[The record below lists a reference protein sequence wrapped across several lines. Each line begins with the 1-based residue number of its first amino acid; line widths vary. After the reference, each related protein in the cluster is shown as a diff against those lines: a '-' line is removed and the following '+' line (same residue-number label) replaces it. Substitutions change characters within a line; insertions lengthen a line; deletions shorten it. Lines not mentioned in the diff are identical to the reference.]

1 MIQEAVMRMRTPG
14 PAIGLFFVLAS
25 AAGCGNEE
33 MFKLELGANEHM
45 IDQAAAARLA
55 HRDQGLEQ
63 PIVVGDLDGDGI
75 DDAVVRSAFTLPGA
89 DGKTVYGGAVYV
101 VYGGSGVT
109 GSIDL
114 ASLPALTHVGAP
126 STSTAPSG
134 GIAAVGDIDGDGLA
148 DFVVSIDGWVGSDPK
163 SSTSTDGP
171 PVAGAWVVYGSA
183 TRLTGSHEIKD
194 VAALLGEPPEL
205 GLWNLAAALGD
216 IDGDG
221 LADFA
226 VTKQAAAVGD
236 SYRVF
241 VLYGR
246 GERLSGTLDLAA
258 TADAVISTPVGGL
271 GAASAYR
278 LGDVDGDGLADF
290 VVRLPHDSNSLDARI
305 VRGSATR
312 LAGAVALPDIGHTQL
327 PGGQFCFFS
336 DVAFAIALGDLDGDG
351 ADDFSLVNCQ
361 PGTTRSYGPVTY
373 RLFYGSKAG
382 LPAELGAVD
391 AAATIAPTEGFYP
404 SDLIAGDVDGD
415 GIPDLIFA
423 DENSHENNG
432 AVHVMKGKHARL
444 SGALDPGSAS
454 NVTYL
459 GQPQRLPN
467 CQGDNCVL
475 PEKLGAGVSIGDLT
489 GDHHPDLLI
498 GANSDD
504 YEIIPGPGVAMGHT
518 YVLSSPVIPKP

>member
-1 MIQEAVMRMRTPG
+1 MRMRTPS
-14 PAIGLFFVLAS
+14 PAIGLVFALVG
-25 AAGCGNEE
+25 AAGCGDEE
-33 MFKLELGANEHM
+33 MFKFELGANEHM
-45 IDQAAAARLA
+45 IDHAAAARLA

-75 DDAVVRSAFTLPGA
+75 ADAVVRSAFTTSGA
-89 DGKTVYGGAVYV
+89 GGTTVFGGAVYV

-114 ASLPALTHVGAP
+114 ASLPALIHVGAP
-126 STSTAPSG
+126 SVSTAPSG
-134 GIAAVGDIDGDGLA
+134 GVAAVGDIDGDGLA
-148 DFVVSIDGWVGSDPK
+148 DFVVSIDGIVGSDPK
-163 SSTSTDGP
+163 SSLTSDGP

-183 TRLTGSHEIKD
+183 TRLTGSHDIKD
-194 VAALLGEPPEL
+194 VAALLSEPPAL

-221 LADFA
+221 KADFA
-226 VTKQAAAVGD
+226 VAKQLAAFGD
-236 SYRVF
+236 LYRVF
-241 VLYGR
+241 VFYGR
-246 GERLSGTLDLAA
+246 DERLSGTVDLAA
-258 TADAVISTPVGGL
+258 TADAVISAPSGGL
-271 GAASAYR
+271 GGASAYR

-290 VVRLPHDSNSLDARI
+290 VVRIPHDGNSLDARI

-327 PGGQFCFFS
+327 PGGDFCFYS
-336 DVAFAIALGDLDGDG
+336 DMAFAVALGDLDGDG
-351 ADDFSLVNCQ
+351 ADDFSLVNCER
-361 PGTTRSYGPVTY
+361 GTTRVFGPVTH
-373 RLFYGSKAG
+373 RVFYGNKAG
-382 LPAELGAVD
+382 LPAQLGTAD
-391 AAATIAPTEGFYP
+391 AAATITLTDAFYP
-404 SDLIAGDVDGD
+404 SHLIGGDVDGD

-423 DENSHENNG
+423 DENLHDNNG
-432 AVHVMKGKHARL
+432 GVHILKGRHTRL
-444 SGALDPGSAS
+444 SGAINPGSPS

-459 GQPQRLPN
+459 GQPQRVPS
-467 CQGDNCVL
+467 CQGDHCVL

-518 YVLSSPVIPKP
+518 YVLSSPVTPNR